1 MADAG
6 LGGIALGIATD
17 RIGVGGRWGGLGRL
31 RGGAAGAAID
41 VFAIRIAAA
50 GFAYVAQVLM
60 ARLMGGT
67 EYGIFAA
74 IWVWIAILGHSATLG
89 LSQGACR
96 FLPADQAR
104 GDLASVRAYIVGGLA
119 VTLACAVAVAA
130 GGLALVWVE
139 GSLLAGPYAA
149 PLLVAALVLPLFA
162 LQDYCEG
169 IARSQNWAVLAIA
182 PPYLLRQGLIMA
194 AMLLAVGLGAPAE
207 ARIAVLCTLVATG
220 IAVGVQVGSLML
232 RLRRSLPAG
241 PRRYAWRR
249 WFRACLPIAAG
260 DLASAGFNVV
270 DVVVLSLLAPPAT
283 VGLYFAATRIQQFV
297 VFVHFAATAATA
309 QRFTAAHAAGDR
321 AGLATLVRMQARLAL
336 AATILVGA
344 AVLAAAPLL
353 LGLFGPEFRASLPIL
368 AVLVAGSVAAGL
380 FGPGEDLLN
389 MLGGERLA
397 ALVTVGMLALAG
409 GLCLVLVPI
418 LGVSGAALAMALA
431 TTLRAGAMALAA
443 RAVHGLSTPVWPD
456 LSGRSAR

>member
-207 ARIAVLCTLVATG
+207 ARVAVLCTLVATG
-220 IAVGVQVGSLML
+220 IAVGVQAGSLML

>member
-104 GDLASVRAYIVGGLA
+104 GDLASVRAYLVGGLA

>member
-1 MADAG
+1 MS
-6 LGGIALGIATD
+6 IATD
-17 RIGVGGRWGGLGRL
+17 RIGASGLWGSVTRLARL
-31 RGGAAGAAID
+31 RSGAAGAAID

-50 GFAYVAQVLM
+50 GFAYIAQVLM

-104 GDLASVRAYIVGGLA
+104 GDDAAVRAYLLGGLA
-119 VTLACAVAVAA
+119 VTLVAAIAVAL

-194 AMLLAVGLGAPAE
+194 AMLIAVGLGAPAE
-207 ARIAVLCTLVATG
+207 ARIAVLCTLIATG
-220 IAVGVQVGSLML
+220 LAVTIQAGILVR
-232 RLRRSLPAG
+232 RLVVSLPAG
-241 PRRYAWRR
+241 PRHYAWRR
-249 WFRACLPIAAG
+249 WFRACLPIAAS
-260 DLASAGFNVV
+260 DLASAGFNVI

-283 VGLYFAATRIQQFV
+283 VGIYFAATRIQQFV

-321 AGLATLVRMQARLAL
+321 TGLAALVRMQARLAL
-336 AATILVGA
+336 GATILVGA
-344 AVLAAAPLL
+344 GVMCAAPLL
-353 LGLFGPEFRASLPIL
+353 LGLFGPEFQASLPVL
-368 AVLVAGSVAAGL
+368 AVLVAGSIVAGA

-397 ALVTVGMLALAG
+397 ALVTVAMLALAG
-409 GLCLVLVPI
+409 GLCFALIPLFGVL
-418 LGVSGAALAMALA
+418 GAALAMSLA
-431 TTLRAGAMALAA
+431 TILRAIAMALAA
-443 RAVHGLSTPVWPD
+443 KAVHGLTTPVQIPR
-456 LSGRSAR
+456 LGRRAR

>member
-1 MADAG
+1 
-6 LGGIALGIATD
+6 
-17 RIGVGGRWGGLGRL
+17 
-31 RGGAAGAAID
+31 
-41 VFAIRIAAA
+41 
-50 GFAYVAQVLM
+50 
-60 ARLMGGT
+60 
-67 EYGIFAA
+67 
-74 IWVWIAILGHSATLG
+74 
-89 LSQGACR
+89 
-96 FLPADQAR
+96 
-104 GDLASVRAYIVGGLA
+104 
-119 VTLACAVAVAA
+119 
-130 GGLALVWVE
+130 
-139 GSLLAGPYAA
+139 
-149 PLLVAALVLPLFA
+149 
-162 LQDYCEG
+162 
-169 IARSQNWAVLAIA
+169 
-182 PPYLLRQGLIMA
+182 
-194 AMLLAVGLGAPAE
+194 
-207 ARIAVLCTLVATG
+207 
-220 IAVGVQVGSLML
+220 ML

>member
-1 MADAG
+1 M
-6 LGGIALGIATD
+6 
-17 RIGVGGRWGGLGRL
+17 

-104 GDLASVRAYIVGGLA
+104 GDLASVRAYLVGGLA

>member
-1 MADAG
+1 MS
-6 LGGIALGIATD
+6 IAAD
-17 RIGVGGRWGGLGRL
+17 RIGTGKLWNGVARFRT
-31 RGGAAGAAID
+31 GAAGAALD

-60 ARLMGGT
+60 ARLMGGA

-104 GDLASVRAYIVGGLA
+104 GDEAAVRAYLLGGLA
-119 VTLACAVAVAA
+119 VTLSAAVAVAVA
-130 GGLALVWVE
+130 GLALVWAG

-194 AMLLAVGLGAPAE
+194 AMLIAVGLGAPAE
-207 ARIAVLCTLVATG
+207 ARVAVLCTLIATAV
-220 IAVGVQVGSLML
+220 AVGVQAGLLVLH
-232 RLRRSLPAG
+232 LRRILSPG

-249 WFRACLPIAAG
+249 WFRACLPIAAS
-260 DLASAGFNVV
+260 DLASAGFNFV

-309 QRFTAAHAAGDR
+309 QRFTAAHAAGDA
-321 AGLATLVRMQARLAL
+321 AGLAALVRMQARLTL
-336 AATILVGA
+336 AATILVGV
-344 AVLAAAPLL
+344 AVLSAAPLL
-353 LGLFGPEFRASLPIL
+353 LGLFGPEFRDSLPIL
-368 AVLVAGSVAAGL
+368 AVLVAGSVCASA

-397 ALVTVGMLALAG
+397 ALVTVLMLGLAAILCLAL
-409 GLCLVLVPI
+409 VPA
-418 LGVSGAALAMALA
+418 LGVLGAALGMALA
-431 TTLRAGAMALAA
+431 TTLRAVAMAGVAKS
-443 RAVHGLSTPVWPD
+443 VHGLTTPVRFP
-456 LSGRSAR
+456 SFGRSSR